1 MIKYTQSF
9 LDKVQELLEAQ
20 SYQIRHEK
28 GNFKTGYCM
37 KGDSKVILI
46 NKLAPIEAKINFLC
60 DVLRTI
66 EINEQLLS
74 EEDKQLVEHL
84 KQTELKF

>member
-9 LDKVQELLEAQ
+9 LDKIQHLLENH

-28 GNFKTGYCM
+28 GNFKTGHCL
-37 KGDSKVILI
+37 KGESWIILI
-46 NKLAPIEAKINFLC
+46 NKLAPTEGKINFLC

-66 EINEQLLS
+66 EINESLLD
-74 EEDKQLVEHL
+74 EESKQLVEHL